1 MVASATTAVAA
12 RQAYRVVGQLGAAA
26 GSEEEAC
33 SSRAGLG
40 RRRAAGSAGAVASWV
55 VVAGWMQGRGGRK
68 VGSVGGIRRGWA
80 GTTDLAS
87 IATTAVDTVARCTTH
102 LEAPLGRAVSMT
114 AAAGLA

>member
-1 MVASATTAVAA
+1 MVALATTAIAA
-12 RQAYRVVGQLGAAA
+12 RQACRVVGQLGAAA

-68 VGSVGGIRRGWA
+68 VGSVGGTEVIG
-80 GTTDLAS
+80 GKVVCSPISKILADVGFGVQVES
-87 IATTAVDTVARCTTH
+87 K
-102 LEAPLGRAVSMT
+102 SS
-114 AAAGLA
+114 